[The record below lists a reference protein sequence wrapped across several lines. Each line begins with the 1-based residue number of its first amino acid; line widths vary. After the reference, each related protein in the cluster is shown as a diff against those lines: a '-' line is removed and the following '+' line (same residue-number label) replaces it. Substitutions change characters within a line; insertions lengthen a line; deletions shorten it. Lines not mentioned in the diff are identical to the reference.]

1 MLLKKPLEFMRLI
14 DNMEGLEN
22 ADPFYELSAVCV
34 RSVRDAFWGTH
45 CESAAVSELE
55 TQPGCAMTINW
66 KGSSIASS
74 KTMSAPEALN
84 AFDADDLLKR
94 LSLQFQSGNFP
105 SSTGRVVANFPNG
118 SFVHLQRSSDAAGI
132 QSPICFFISKVCF
145 ISPNEY
151 GIALISVP
159 HESVTSQMPPGAS
172 IVPLTFC
179 VIARKISGKLEFNV
193 CAELGVASGAVERP
207 KLDELHAS
215 FVPLASLLS
224 ELQVHCST
232 NAAFAREVLRTKTLQ
247 DRARLKIMPSVLQIV
262 FPYLTV
268 PSKIHLLTVSKNLR
282 RLTLEHFRE
291 TSSCNAVDTLVA
303 PSHLNRFLTMHEQL
317 TSLTINVAKNNYNFH
332 HILVC
337 APTLVNLTA
346 LHLLHLH
353 TMADADIAH
362 VLRACKQLRI
372 IELDNAT
379 HAGALSLLALASS
392 CRHLRR
398 CKISSSHAS
407 IVNDLLMRELSG
419 PCFSSPLHAL
429 ELPMCLR
436 YSLTAIRH
444 IVTNFGGALLTAL
457 DLSGCLH
464 LGDAGIS
471 SIVTMCTR
479 LETFVAKFSPASDS
493 SCQALSKCS
502 NLESLDLSG
511 SLPSRKGLSSLAPLA
526 PTLRSISLSRCTAV
540 NDTSLCELLWLLP
553 NIKCVDV
560 RGCSCISHSTI
571 ILLQKLAPHAV
582 INHSTDPCDAL
593 ENAVQAIS
601 LIQPLFE
608 RSEAS
613 K

>member
-1 MLLKKPLEFMRLI
+1 M
-14 DNMEGLEN
+14 N

-45 CESAAVSELE
+45 CESTTVSELE
-55 TQPGCAMTINW
+55 TEPGCAMTINW

-84 AFDADDLLKR
+84 VFDADDLLKR

-105 SSTGRVVANFPNG
+105 SFTGRVVGKFPNG
-118 SFVHLQRSSDAAGI
+118 SFVHLQRSSDVAGI
-132 QSPICFFISKVCF
+132 HSPICFFISKVCF

-179 VIARKISGKLEFNV
+179 VIARKTSDKLEFNV
-193 CAELGVASGAVERP
+193 CAELGVASGAAERP
-207 KLDELHAS
+207 ALDGAAERPALDELHAS

-224 ELQVHCST
+224 DLQAHCST
-232 NAAFAREVLRTKTLQ
+232 NAAFTREVLRTKMLQ
-247 DRARLKIMPSVLQIV
+247 DRARLKIMPSVLQIA
-262 FPYLTV
+262 FPYLTL
-268 PSKIHLLTVSKNLR
+268 PSKIHLLTVSKNFR

-291 TSSCNAVDTLVA
+291 TSSCDAVDTLVA

-317 TSLTINVAKNNYNFH
+317 TSLSLNVAKNIYSFH

-346 LHLLHLH
+346 LHLLNLQ

-444 IVTNFGGALLTAL
+444 IVTNFGGALLTTL

-471 SIVTMCTR
+471 SIVTMCNR

-493 SCQALSKCS
+493 SCQALSKCL
-502 NLESLDLSG
+502 NLKSLDLSG

-526 PTLRSISLSRCTAV
+526 PTLRSILLSRCTAV

-571 ILLQKLAPHAV
+571 LLLQKLAPHAV
-582 INHSTDPCDAL
+582 ISHSIDPCDAL
-593 ENAVQAIS
+593 ENVEQVIS

-608 RSEAS
+608 RSEVS